1 MLDDSFRFVN
11 EARRQQLPVL
21 GAGKDFSW
29 LNIYFCWHPIY
40 FTMAFNLSTIFTL
53 CLLSFANCKTA
64 KIRQDAVNNDLVLA
78 NVERKID
85 ISTHLAKIVSTITI
99 ENTGTSSTGFF
110 LYAIEPQLQEN
121 IAFLAAS
128 VS

>member
-1 MLDDSFRFVN
+1 
-11 EARRQQLPVL
+11 
-21 GAGKDFSW
+21 
-29 LNIYFCWHPIY
+29 
-40 FTMAFNLSTIFTL
+40 MAINLFTIFTL
-53 CLLSFANCKTA
+53 CILSYANCKTA
-64 KIRQDAVNNDLVLA
+64 KIRQDVVNNDLVLT

-85 ISTHLAKIVSTITI
+85 ISTHLAKIVSSITI

-128 VS
+128 VSWLCYCNTVNGPVPNHFYFKAYSK